1 MSREYKP
8 EERKNIQDVRPLWT
22 MNATEQRLVSGGN
35 DWDTDLVL
43 FSMIPT
49 TLLNPIFGISID
61 SARSGSLA
69 QPISGLS
76 IYQAL
81 G

>member
-22 MNATEQRLVSGGN
+22 MNATEQRLVSAGN

-43 FSMIPT
+43 FSIIPT
-49 TLLNPIFGISID
+49 TLS
-61 SARSGSLA
+61 
-69 QPISGLS
+69 
-76 IYQAL
+76 
-81 G
+81 